1 METNRST
8 SDAGGQPSRENHAS
22 ANRGVCYGGS
32 ARLID
37 VMFDQLEYLI
47 AHSRRNCPSGC
58 RDCERLEQVSN
69 WLLTPFACPTAA
81 SPQPSRCVGL
91 MGLGGAGPILDLTR
105 DRKRVTWTLPAPSRS
120 F

>member
-1 METNRST
+1 METNHST

-22 ANRGVCYGGS
+22 ANRGVCYAGS

-47 AHSRRNCPSGC
+47 AHSRRNCSPGC

-69 WLLTPFACPTAA
+69 WLLAPFCLSDGNEP
-81 SPQPSRCVGL
+81 
-91 MGLGGAGPILDLTR
+91 
-105 DRKRVTWTLPAPSRS
+105 PA
-120 F
+120 

>member
-22 ANRGVCYGGS
+22 VNRGVCYTGS
-32 ARLID
+32 AHLID

-47 AHSRRNCPSGC
+47 AHSRRNCPPGC

-69 WLLTPFACPTAA
+69 WLLTPFCLPD
-81 SPQPSRCVGL
+81 
-91 MGLGGAGPILDLTR
+91 GGDP
-105 DRKRVTWTLPAPSRS
+105 PA
-120 F
+120 

>member
-22 ANRGVCYGGS
+22 VTRGVCYAGS
-32 ARLID
+32 ARLAD

-47 AHSRRNCPSGC
+47 AHSRRNCPPGC

-69 WLLTPFACPTAA
+69 WLLTPFCLADGGEP
-81 SPQPSRCVGL
+81 PRPSD
-91 MGLGGAGPILDLTR
+91 A
-105 DRKRVTWTLPAPSRS
+105 
-120 F
+120 

>member
-8 SDAGGQPSRENHAS
+8 SDAGGQPSRENHAW
-22 ANRGVCYGGS
+22 ANRGVCYVGS

-47 AHSRRNCPSGC
+47 AHYRRNCPPGC

-69 WLLTPFACPTAA
+69 WLLTPFCL
-81 SPQPSRCVGL
+81 SD
-91 MGLGGAGPILDLTR
+91 GGEP
-105 DRKRVTWTLPAPSRS
+105 PA
-120 F
+120 